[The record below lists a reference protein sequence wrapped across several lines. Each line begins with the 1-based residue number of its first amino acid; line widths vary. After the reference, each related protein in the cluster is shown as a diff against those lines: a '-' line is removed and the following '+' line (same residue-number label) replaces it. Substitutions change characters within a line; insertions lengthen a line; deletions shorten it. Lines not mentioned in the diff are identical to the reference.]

1 MNHVYLLKTN
11 HERIVGGKSMNRIIM
26 THLKRSFLVLILTSA
41 LMVFVVSALAGDS
54 MMQQN
59 CKNLSELTS
68 KWSTQLASGKITPE
82 AQAKLAELL
91 AETSQILQEM
101 SEKSGEQ
108 MHMQNSVKIEGMQKA
123 WDPFDTS
130 GKM

>member
-1 MNHVYLLKTN
+1 
-11 HERIVGGKSMNRIIM
+11 MNRLHM
-26 THLKRSFLVLILTSA
+26 THSKIFLNVLIATFA
-41 LMVFVVSALAGDS
+41 LMIFTGSALAGDS

-59 CKNLSELTS
+59 CKNLSELTG
-68 KWSTQLASGKITPE
+68 KWSNQLNSGKITPE

-91 AETSQILQEM
+91 AETSQILKQM

-108 MHMQNSVKIEGMQKA
+108 MHVENSMKIESMKKE

-130 GKM
+130 DKM

>member
-1 MNHVYLLKTN
+1 
-11 HERIVGGKSMNRIIM
+11 
-26 THLKRSFLVLILTSA
+26 
-41 LMVFVVSALAGDS
+41 

-59 CKNLSELTS
+59 CKNLSELTG
-68 KWSTQLASGKITPE
+68 KWSNQLATGKITPE

-101 SEKSGEQ
+101 SEQSGEQ
-108 MHMQNSVKIEGMQKA
+108 MHMQNSMKIETMKKS

>member
-1 MNHVYLLKTN
+1 MLL
-11 HERIVGGKSMNRIIM
+11 IISIFA
-26 THLKRSFLVLILTSA
+26 LLIFTG
-41 LMVFVVSALAGDS
+41 SALAGDS

-59 CKNLSELTS
+59 CANLSELTS
-68 KWSTQLASGKITPE
+68 KWSKQLNSGKITPE

-91 AETSQILQEM
+91 SHTSQILQEM

-108 MHMQNSVKIEGMQKA
+108 MHVQNSMKIEQMKKE

-130 GKM
+130 DRM

>member
-1 MNHVYLLKTN
+1 MN
-11 HERIVGGKSMNRIIM
+11 S
-26 THLKRSFLVLILTSA
+26 LKRKSKKFYSIVIVSFFA
-41 LMVFVVSALAGDS
+41 LMTLTGSALAGDS

-59 CKNLSELTS
+59 CENLSELTGR
-68 KWSTQLASGKITPE
+68 WSNQLNSGKITPE

-91 AETSQILQEM
+91 AETSQILKEM

-108 MHMQNSVKIEGMQKA
+108 MHMENSVKIQQMKKA
-123 WDPFDTS
+123 WDPFDTA

>member
-1 MNHVYLLKTN
+1 
-11 HERIVGGKSMNRIIM
+11 MNRLIM
-26 THLKRSFLVLILTSA
+26 THLKKSFLVLIAISA
-41 LMVFVVSALAGDS
+41 LMIFTGSALAGDS

-68 KWSTQLASGKITPE
+68 KWSNQLASGKLTPE

-108 MHMQNSVKIEGMQKA
+108 MHMQNSVKIDQMQKD

-130 GKM
+130 DKM

>member
-1 MNHVYLLKTN
+1 MNWLTMKKLQKNLV
-11 HERIVGGKSMNRIIM
+11 
-26 THLKRSFLVLILTSA
+26 VLISFISFMIFTG
-41 LMVFVVSALAGDS
+41 SALAGDS

-59 CKNLSELTS
+59 CKNLSELTG
-68 KWSTQLASGKITPE
+68 KWSNQLATGKITPE

-101 SEKSGEQ
+101 SEQSGEQ
-108 MHMQNSVKIEGMQKA
+108 MHMQNSMKIETMKKA

-130 GKM
+130 DRM

>member
-1 MNHVYLLKTN
+1 MNSL
-11 HERIVGGKSMNRIIM
+11 IVKQMKKNQ
-26 THLKRSFLVLILTSA
+26 LVLFSIVA
-41 LMVFVVSALAGDS
+41 LMIFTGSALAGDH

-59 CKNLSELTS
+59 CKNLSELTG
-68 KWSTQLASGKITPE
+68 KWSNQLASGKITPE

-91 AETSQILQEM
+91 AETSKILQEM
-101 SEKSGEQ
+101 SEKTGEQ
-108 MHMQNSVKIEGMQKA
+108 MHMQNSMKIETMKKD

>member
-1 MNHVYLLKTN
+1 MKQLCITYLKKNLF
-11 HERIVGGKSMNRIIM
+11 I
-26 THLKRSFLVLILTSA
+26 LISIFA
-41 LMVFVVSALAGDS
+41 LLIFSGSALAGDH

-68 KWSTQLASGKITPE
+68 KWSNQLKSGKITPE
-82 AQAKLAELL
+82 AQEKLAELL
-91 AETSQILQEM
+91 AETSQILKDI

-108 MHMQNSVKIEGMQKA
+108 MHMDHSAKIDQMNKE

-130 GKM
+130 GGM

>member
-1 MNHVYLLKTN
+1 MQKAPLSYMNLS
-11 HERIVGGKSMNRIIM
+11 I
-26 THLKRSFLVLILTSA
+26 
-41 LMVFVVSALAGDS
+41 FVVLAFFAIMGYTGSALAGDS

-59 CKNLSELTS
+59 CQNLSDLTS
-68 KWSTQLASGKITPE
+68 KWSNQLKSGKITPE
-82 AQAKLAELL
+82 AQEKLAELL
-91 AETSQILQEM
+91 AETSQVLRDM

-108 MHMQNSVKIEGMQKA
+108 MQVENSMKIEKMKKE

>member
-1 MNHVYLLKTN
+1 
-11 HERIVGGKSMNRIIM
+11 MNRLIM
-26 THLKRSFLVLILTSA
+26 THLKKSFLVLIVISA
-41 LMVFVVSALAGDS
+41 LMIFTGSALAGDS

-68 KWSTQLASGKITPE
+68 KWSNQLASGKLTPE

-108 MHMQNSVKIEGMQKA
+108 MHMQNSVKIDQMQKD

-130 GKM
+130 DKM

>member
-1 MNHVYLLKTN
+1 MTQLKKN
-11 HERIVGGKSMNRIIM
+11 A
-26 THLKRSFLVLILTSA
+26 LVLISTVALLIFTGSA
-41 LMVFVVSALAGDS
+41 MAGDS

-59 CKNLSELTS
+59 CKNLSDLTG
-68 KWSTQLASGKITPE
+68 KWSNQLASGKITPE

-101 SEKSGEQ
+101 SENSGEQ
-108 MHMQNSVKIEGMQKA
+108 MHMQNSMKIEKMTEE
-123 WDPFDTS
+123 WNPFDTS

>member
-1 MNHVYLLKTN
+1 MNPLNNSSKKVPF
-11 HERIVGGKSMNRIIM
+11 IVM
-26 THLKRSFLVLILTSA
+26 LFLFA
-41 LMVFVVSALAGDS
+41 LFIFTGSALAGDS

-68 KWSTQLASGKITPE
+68 KWSNQLKSGKITPE

-101 SEKSGEQ
+101 SENSGEQ
-108 MHMQNSVKIEGMQKA
+108 MHMQNSVKIEQMNKA

-130 GKM
+130 GRM

>member
-1 MNHVYLLKTN
+1 
-11 HERIVGGKSMNRIIM
+11 MNRLFM
-26 THLKRSFLVLILTSA
+26 THINKILFVLMSIFALTLFAGS
-41 LMVFVVSALAGDS
+41 VLAGDS

-59 CKNLSELTS
+59 CKNLSDLTG
-68 KWSTQLASGKITPE
+68 KWSNQLASGKITPE

-101 SEKSGEQ
+101 SENSGEQ
-108 MHMQNSVKIEGMQKA
+108 MHMQNRMKIEKMTEE
-123 WDPFDTS
+123 WNPFDTS